1 MSLTNYGENRILELF
16 KGAGT
21 YYLALFTVSPSES
34 GDGTEISAGGY
45 ARQKVTF
52 GSAAGGA
59 MSNSAAIEFPT
70 ATADWGTANGLALFD
85 AVTGGNMLWYGAITN
100 PKILYAGDIYR
111 INIGNLT
118 LTMD

>member
-1 MSLTNYGENRILELF
+1 MSLTNYGEDKLLELF

-21 YYLALFTVSPSES
+21 YYVGLFTASPSEE
-34 GDGTEISAGGY
+34 GGGTEISAGGY

-70 ATADWGTANGLALFD
+70 ATADWGTATAWALFD
-85 AVTGGNMLWYGAITN
+85 AATGGNMLWYGDITV
-100 PKILYAGDIYR
+100 PKALYSGDIYR
-111 INIGNLT
+111 VNANNLT

>member
-16 KGAGT
+16 KDAGT
-21 YYLALFTVSPSES
+21 YYVGLFTVSPSE
-34 GDGTEISAGGY
+34 GGGGTEVGAGGY

-59 MSNSAAIEFPT
+59 MSNSAAIEFPA
-70 ATADWGTANGLALFD
+70 ATADWGTATAWALFD
-85 AVTGGNMLWYGAITN
+85 AATGGNMLWYGDITV
-100 PKILYAGDIYR
+100 PKALYSGDIYR
-111 INIGNLT
+111 VSANNLT